1 VIFPLSRIETEPPAL
16 GPVLPMLYH
25 HARSPLARIM
35 RIDEALRASAHP
47 NTRTLAEQIG
57 VHRRTIRRDID
68 YLRDQ
73 LNAPIEFD
81 WTRNCY
87 FYTEPSYRLPLP
99 QMTRGEMLALIVSER
114 MMRQFRGTPFE
125 RDLRSAI
132 TNLGEMLPD
141 DFGYSLEPEA
151 RKPATSWF
159 RQSGTLTLKPFNT
172 RAVTYLGVYSGIVTT
187 LW

>member
-1 VIFPLSRIETEPPAL
+1 
-16 GPVLPMLYH
+16 MMYH
-25 HARSPLARIM
+25 HARPPLARIM

-57 VHRRTIRRDID
+57 GHRRTIRRDID

-99 QMTRGEMLALIVSER
+99 QMTQGEMLALIISER
-114 MMRQFRGTPFE
+114 MMWQFRGTPFE
-125 RDLRSAI
+125 RDLRQAI
-132 TNLGEMLPD
+132 AKLGEVPPD
-141 DFGYSLEPEA
+141 GISVRLDAVADFLSVL
-151 RKPATSWF
+151 PATES
-159 RQSGTLTLKPFNT
+159 QYDVIPESN
-172 RAVTYLGVYSGIVTT
+172 
-187 LW
+187 